1 MPAKSLIR
9 YAVLF
14 SGLFAVMGVAEEK
27 KEKPAIA
34 GNWTK
39 KEGQV
44 KIEFTGKDTMKIFPH
59 GDKADFTILCGYTL
73 KDGVVKAKITELEG
87 NAELKEK
94 AKNRIPPGMEFSFHW
109 KVTADTAS
117 LENIE
122 GKDSEILK
130 SHLEGEYSKK
140 TD

>member
-1 MPAKSLIR
+1 MKTRRLLFTAIVFGCLV
-9 YAVLF
+9 AV
-14 SGLFAVMGVAEEK
+14 GTKAEEK
-27 KEKPAIA
+27 KEKPAIS

-44 KIEFTGKDTMKIFPH
+44 KIEFTGKDTMKILPH
-59 GDKADFTILCGYTL
+59 GDKADFAILCSYTV

-94 AKNRIPPGMEFSFHW
+94 AKNRIPPGMEFSFQW
-109 KVTADTAS
+109 KVNSDTATI
-117 LENIE
+117 ENVD
-122 GKDSEILK
+122 GKDSEIFK